1 MRAVP
6 QIAVDFVRDAEGCR
20 LMAYADVGG
29 VWTVGCGHVGPE
41 VKPGLHITQRMADL
55 YLKEDLGTAARRLY
69 NVVAEPVILSL
80 TDNQYAALL
89 SFVFNLGTGPGGWKI
104 WKRLNERNFDA
115 VPGEMIRFVNAGGK
129 KVQGLVNRRTKEIA
143 LWSTDEPGSVPDQ
156 PSSATTRHAETPPT
170 PADQPKKGGVI
181 TAVVGVLAGIPVAA
195 DSIVKAVAPWMSH
208 SDLVTKGVAI
218 VASIAAGA
226 LVLRLALDWLQ
237 HERAKQ

>member
-6 QIAVDFVRDAEGCR
+6 QIAIDFVREAEGSK
-20 LMAYADVGG
+20 LMAYPDTGG
-29 VWTVGCGHVGPE
+29 VWTVGVGHVGPE

-55 YLKEDLGTAARRLY
+55 YLKEDLVTAARRLY
-69 NVVAEPVILSL
+69 NVVSEPVILSL

-89 SFVFNLGTGPGGWKI
+89 SFVFNLGATPSWKI

-143 LWSTDEPGSVPDQ
+143 LWSTGEPGSVPDQ
-156 PSSATTRHAETPPT
+156 PSSATTRTAETPPT

-181 TAVVGVLAGIPVAA
+181 TAIVGVLASVPVAA
-195 DSIVKAVAPWMSH
+195 DSVVKAVAPWMAH

-218 VASIAAGA
+218 VASVAAGA